1 MIYDEDRAIFFEITN
16 ICNHRCI
23 HCCKQWEDNR
33 VNRIASFKTLDKII
47 SLPKKS
53 LTISGGEPSLVRDK
67 VYYLINN
74 ESKNITI
81 NTNLTGWSKQDIA
94 FINNNDKTNFNVSVV
109 SLKRDIYEEIT
120 KSITYD
126 IFIKNLNLLN
136 NKHYITIVVNNI
148 NLDSVDFTIK
158 ILLLMGFK
166 NILVTPQVPTPNL
179 SVDVNLVI
187 NMVKNLH
194 NKYNNIANIVTQ
206 GFCNLDFCDHKCEAG
221 IGRFLID
228 TKGDVYPCAP
238 IHRECKLGT
247 IDTDIDIL
255 KRNGTNFF
263 LSYNDQQKFLCK
275 GFMF

>member
-1 MIYDEDRAIFFEITN
+1 MIYNEDRAIFFEITN
-16 ICNHRCI
+16 ICNHKCI
-23 HCCKQWEDNR
+23 HCCKQWEDNS
-33 VNRIASFKTLDKII
+33 VNRIASFETLDKII

-74 ESKNITI
+74 ESKHITI
-81 NTNLTGWSKQDIA
+81 
-94 FINNNDKTNFNVSVV
+94 
-109 SLKRDIYEEIT
+109 KRDIYEEIT

-148 NLDSVDFTIK
+148 NLNSIDFTIK

-275 GFMF
+275 GFML